1 MKRILCLP
9 LVIAACGGSTPTPD
23 PEPEPAPE
31 PAAEPVTEID
41 ALNAL
46 AAEGAVTDEL
56 HGVSVVDTYRILEDD
71 SEATDAWV
79 DAQNAVTEEYFA
91 ANSVEGRRERLR
103 ELLSIGYYGGASR
116 AGGRTFIEKR
126 EGEIDHAILY
136 VIDGPDAE
144 PRELIN
150 PNTLGERVALDFF
163 IPSPDGTY
171 LAYGLS
177 HNGDERSTTYVLDV
191 ATGENLSEEIPHTKW
206 TALDWRHDETG
217 FYYTRYPME
226 GEADYDPEAE
236 DTYNRH
242 LFYHELGT
250 DFADDPLVFRA
261 PEPTDFVSGEISEDG
276 ETLLIGNFR
285 GWSASDMY
293 VLDVTDEAAEVTPLV
308 TGDDSV
314 WWGGFHEERLLI
326 YTNSEA
332 PLGRILAVAIEDAAD
347 RDAWTEIVPE
357 GDSKLD
363 SFHPVGDLLVV
374 PYVENVVSRLRIY
387 GLDGSDRGD
396 VELPLEIGS
405 AGSLAVEPGS
415 TILTY
420 QYTSFFFPPAL
431 FETDLLTG
439 ETRQID
445 AVEADIDTS
454 EYTVTRE
461 RVSSADG
468 TPINVFVVHRA
479 DMERDGNQP
488 VILNGYGGFN
498 VSLTPGFARN
508 TIYWLEQGGV
518 YAVANIRGGGE
529 FGEEWHQDGMLGNKQ
544 NVFDDFTAVIRWLG
558 GESGISNPDR
568 IAING
573 GSNGGL
579 LMGAMLTQCPDAFRA
594 TITSVGLYDMVRYTL
609 FPPAEIWIS
618 EYGDPEV
625 AEDFAWLHA
634 YSPYHNVEAGTAF
647 PATLVLT
654 ADSDTRVS
662 WQHSTKFTAA
672 LQDANSGN
680 HQILFLMKRDQ
691 GHGAGTGLSD
701 TVDEYVQRYTFIETE
716 LGVR

>member
-23 PEPEPAPE
+23 PESEPAPE
-31 PAAEPVTEID
+31 PVEPMTEID
-41 ALNAL
+41 RLNAL
-46 AAEGAVTDEL
+46 AAEGGVTEEL
-56 HGVSVVDTYRILEDD
+56 HGVSVLDAYRVLEED
-71 SEATDAWV
+71 SDATDAWV
-79 DAQNAVTEEYFA
+79 DAQNAVTEAYFE
-91 ANSVEGRRERLR
+91 ANVVDGRRERLQ
-103 ELLSIGYYGGASR
+103 ELLSIGYYGGVAR

-136 VIDGPDAE
+136 VIDGPDTE

-150 PNTLGERVALDFF
+150 PNTLGERIALDFF

-177 HNGDERSTTYVLDV
+177 QNGDERSTTYVLDV

-206 TALDWRHDETG
+206 TALDWRHDEIG

-226 GEADYDPEAE
+226 GEDDYDAEAE

-250 DFADDPLVFRA
+250 DHADDPLVFRA
-261 PEPTDFVSGEISEDG
+261 PEPTDFVSGEISEGG

-293 VLDVTDEAAEVTPLV
+293 LLDVTDENAEVTPLV

-314 WWGGFHEERLLI
+314 WWGGFHEEQLLI

-332 PLGRILAVAIEDAAD
+332 PLGRILAVSIDDATD
-347 RDAWTEIVPE
+347 RAAWAEIVPE

-415 TILTY
+415 TVLTY

-439 ETRQID
+439 ETRRID
-445 AVEADIDTS
+445 AVEADIDAS

-461 RVSSADG
+461 TVTSPDG

-488 VILNGYGGFN
+488 VLLNGYGGFN

-544 NVFDDFTAVIRWLG
+544 NVFDDFAAVIRWLG
-558 GESGISNPDR
+558 GESGISSPDR

-618 EYGDPEV
+618 EYGDPDV
-625 AEDFAWLHA
+625 AEDFEWLHA
-634 YSPYHNVEAGTAF
+634 YSPYHNVEDGTAF

-672 LQDANSGN
+672 LQDANSGDN
-680 HQILFLMKRDQ
+680 QILFLMKRDQ
-691 GHGAGTGLSD
+691 GHGAGTSLSD
-701 TVDEYVQRYTFIETE
+701 TVDEYVQRFTFIETE